1 MNFEINKEK
10 FSSDDFKT
18 KEYLNYL
25 LGSSKE
31 NESSDILSFK
41 LKIIQRE
48 FSNEIE
54 LNSNNVLKSSK
65 TIGNDLK
72 IVNQL
77 QNLIL
82 DKVDKLMK
90 GKQATFNTKAAN
102 ELVQANN
109 NITKDIFRQN
119 VVKGFYLLLFVAFF
133 TDTTSTVKTSVL
145 YGFIL
150 PICLAP

>member
-10 FSSDDFKT
+10 FSSDDFKA

-54 LNSNNVLKSSK
+54 LNSNNVLKSRK

-109 NITKDIFRQN
+109 NITKAIE
-119 VVKGFYLLLFVAFF
+119 
-133 TDTTSTVKTSVL
+133 VL
-145 YGFIL
+145 SK
-150 PICLAP
+150 

>member
-10 FSSDDFKT
+10 FSSDNFKT
-18 KEYLNYL
+18 KDYLNYL
-25 LGSSKE
+25 IGNSKE
-31 NESSDILSFK
+31 SDSSDILSFK

-72 IVNQL
+72 VVNQL

-82 DKVDKLMK
+82 AKVDKLMK
-90 GKQATFNTKAAN
+90 GKQATFNTKTAN

-109 NITKDIFRQN
+109 NITKAIE
-119 VVKGFYLLLFVAFF
+119 
-133 TDTTSTVKTSVL
+133 VL
-145 YGFIL
+145 YK
-150 PICLAP
+150 